1 MSALIDA
8 NVWLPI
14 LVEWHQHHAPATAWW
29 REQQPA
35 SCCWCRPIQQTVL
48 RLLTNRSVMGEDT
61 LTPDAAWLIWEKLV
75 LDERC
80 AFLPMEPAGLDSA
93 WRKNIATRAATP
105 KLWMDAFL
113 AAWAETAALD
123 FVTFDAGFKS
133 YPLGNLQLLTPQ

>member
-1 MSALIDA
+1 MPALIDA

-14 LVEWHQHHAPATAWW
+14 LVERHQHHAPATAWW
-29 REQQPA
+29 HGQQSA
-35 SCCWCRPIQQTVL
+35 TCCWCRPIQQTVL
-48 RLLTNRSVMGEDT
+48 RLLTNHSVMGEGT
-61 LTPDAAWLIWEKLV
+61 LTPDAAWLVWEKLI

-80 AFLPMEPAGLDSA
+80 AILPMEPVGLDSA

-113 AAWAETAALD
+113 AAWAQTAGLA

-133 YPLGNLQLLTPQ
+133 YPLENLQLLTPQ